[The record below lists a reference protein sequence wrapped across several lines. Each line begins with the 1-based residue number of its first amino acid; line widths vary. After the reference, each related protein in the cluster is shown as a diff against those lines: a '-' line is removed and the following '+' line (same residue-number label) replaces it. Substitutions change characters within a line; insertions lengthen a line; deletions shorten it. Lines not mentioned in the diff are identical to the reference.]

1 MEMTSP
7 DGRVADI
14 PDAGVAAM
22 TALGWKRVE
31 TPAPRTRTRTRKP
44 KDKPKEG

>member
-1 MEMTSP
+1 MKMTSP

-31 TPAPRTRTRTRKP
+31 APAPRTRTRKP